1 MNFRSDYCRENP
13 ATKKQGLGNFLFNL
27 TKNQDDSGKGGGG
40 KKPNFQQLVAI
51 NNFINSAA
59 VKDSTSEVTKKLVQS
74 AVESGSVP
82 AEALNNQAAGHA
94 EQIQRLK
101 EENEKRKKKIRDLKK
116 LKKQILA
123 KLSSGGQE
131 EGKQD

>member
-1 MNFRSDYCRENP
+1 LTKDQDD
-13 ATKKQGLGNFLFNL
+13 TKK
-27 TKNQDDSGKGGGG
+27 GGSS
-40 KKPNFQQLVAI
+40 KKPNFQQMLAI

-94 EQIQRLK
+94 EQIERLK
-101 EENEKRKKKIRDLKK
+101 AENEKKKERIRQLKE
-116 LKKQILA
+116 LKN
-123 KLSSGGQE
+123 
-131 EGKQD
+131 